1 MPRRPVIQGRYTA
14 QIEGDFVVLLIGAR
28 INSLRGLRWARSLN
42 TMNRMLKELSAAP
55 EKGLLGFRM
64 GFPTI
69 VQYWRS
75 FEHLEAWAR
84 DASDTHAKM
93 WRDIY
98 GAGFLQ
104 DGSAGIWHET
114 YRVRAGEYEAVYGNM
129 PAQGLAEIS
138 DPIPLRE
145 RGSARDRIAA
155 AARGMSL
162 RDLPP
167 QRDPDRAAGADAGS
181 RSEVGG

>member
-1 MPRRPVIQGRYTA
+1 
-14 QIEGDFVVLLIGAR
+14 
-28 INSLRGLRWARSLN
+28 
-42 TMNRMLKELSAAP
+42 MNRMLKELSAAP

-64 GFPTI
+64 GFPVI

-84 DASDTHAKM
+84 DASDTHAKV
-93 WRDIY
+93 WRDLY
-98 GAGFLQ
+98 RAGFLQ

-114 YRVRAGEYEAVYGNM
+114 FRVRAGEYEAVYGNV
-129 PAQGLAEIS
+129 PAQGLAEVVE
-138 DPIPLRE
+138 PIPLGE

-162 RDLPP
+162 RGLPP
-167 QRDPDRAAGADAGS
+167 QRQPEKQRQP
-181 RSEVGG
+181 E

>member
-1 MPRRPVIQGRYTA
+1 MPRQPVIHGRYTA

-28 INSLRGLRWARSLN
+28 INSLRGLRWVRSLN
-42 TMNRMLKELSAAP
+42 SMNRMLKELSAAP

-84 DASDTHAKM
+84 DANDTHATM

-98 GAGFLQ
+98 RAGFVE

-114 YRVRAGEYEAVYGNM
+114 FRVRAGEYEAVYGNM
-129 PAQGLAEIS
+129 PAQGVAGIS
-138 DPIPLRE
+138 EPIALSE
-145 RGSARDRIAA
+145 RGSARDRIEAA
-155 AARGMSL
+155 KRGMSM

-167 QRDPDRAAGADAGS
+167 QRDPEPAPR
-181 RSEVGG
+181 RKPLHR